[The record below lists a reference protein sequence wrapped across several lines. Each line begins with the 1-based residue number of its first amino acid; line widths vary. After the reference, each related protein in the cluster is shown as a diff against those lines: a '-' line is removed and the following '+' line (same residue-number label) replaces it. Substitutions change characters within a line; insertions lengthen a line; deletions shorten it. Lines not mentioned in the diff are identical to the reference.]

1 MRELLNI
8 CINTN
13 CEKPNLKN
21 IVSRSASQSDPAKK
35 VAISN
40 VEFYQT
46 DRSCSYI
53 VLALLTIV
61 CDCLQKF

>member
-1 MRELLNI
+1 MLNEI
-8 CINTN
+8 IPEYIN

-21 IVSRSASQSDPAKK
+21 IVSRSDSQSDPGNMA
-35 VAISN
+35 AISN

-53 VLALLTIV
+53 VLALVEKLSCFEITAN
-61 CDCLQKF
+61 

>member
-35 VAISN
+35 AAISN

-46 DRSCSYI
+46 GRSCSYI
-53 VLALLTIV
+53 VLALS
-61 CDCLQKF
+61 KREFFS